1 MAGFLVD
8 LPTFWAFAVVWV
20 GAFATFMA
28 YSLVRR
34 RYVLRSD
41 RRAIGRFFESGAAKP
56 VLAMYH
62 LEGERAATQAGILLL
77 SPGHPSA
84 GRRRTVRD
92 TRPESDPLLAAL
104 RTAVHDAGG
113 SGSVE
118 EVMASPRFP
127 AFSAQLR
134 QAARR
139 NLPARRTRDV
149 PGQREAW
156 AAVFGLFAVLVHG
169 MGFYIRQPDANGLWF
184 VIALAVHVPA
194 AVWLAVADERTGQA
208 QWPEFEALC
217 ERCVARA
224 RVRVRRPERAA
235 GTDRARTSGWASD
248 GGVGASSSCGGGG
261 GCGGGC
267 GGGI

>member
-1 MAGFLVD
+1 MAGFLAD

-20 GAFATFMA
+20 GAFTTFMA
-28 YSLVRR
+28 YSLVRL
-34 RYVLRSD
+34 RYVLRRD
-41 RRAIGRFFESGAAKP
+41 RQAIGRFFESGAAKP

-62 LEGERAATQAGILLL
+62 LEGESAAIQAGILLL
-77 SPGHPSA
+77 SPGHRPSR
-84 GRRRTVRD
+84 GRRRAARE
-92 TRPESDPLLAAL
+92 TRPESHPLLAAL
-104 RTAVHDAGG
+104 QTAVHDAGG

-127 AFSAQLR
+127 AFSGQLR

-139 NLPARRTRDV
+139 NLPVRRKRDV

-169 MGFYIRQPDANGLWF
+169 IGFHVRQPDANGLWF

-235 GTDRARTSGWASD
+235 GTDRTRTSGWAND
-248 GGVGASSSCGGGG
+248 GGVGASSSCGG
-261 GCGGGC
+261 C

>member
-1 MAGFLVD
+1 MTGFLRD
-8 LPTFWAFAVVWV
+8 LPTFWAFAVVWA
-20 GAFATFMA
+20 GAFTTFMA

-34 RYVLRSD
+34 RYVLRRD
-41 RRAIGRFFESGAAKP
+41 RQAIGRFFETGAAKP

-62 LEGERAATQAGILLL
+62 LEGERAAIQAGILLL
-77 SPGHPSA
+77 SRRHRSSR

-104 RTAVHDAGG
+104 QTAVHDAGG

-139 NLPARRTRDV
+139 DLPARRTRDV
-149 PGQREAW
+149 PGAMAAW
-156 AAVFGLFAVLVHG
+156 AAVFGLSAVLVYG
-169 MGFYIRQPDANGLWF
+169 IGFYIRQPDADGLWF

-194 AVWLAVADERTGQA
+194 AVWLAIADVRVGQD

-217 ERCVARA
+217 ERCVSQVQ
-224 RVRVRRPERAA
+224 VRVHRPKRAA
-235 GTDRARTSGWASD
+235 GTDPARTSGWAND
-248 GGVGASSSCGGGG
+248 GGVGAASSCGGG
-261 GCGGGC
+261 GCGGG
-267 GGGI
+267 I

>member
-1 MAGFLVD
+1 MAGFLTD
-8 LPTFWAFAVVWV
+8 LPTFWAFAVVWA
-20 GAFATFMA
+20 GAFTTFMA
-28 YSLVRR
+28 YSLVRL
-34 RYVLRSD
+34 RYVLRRD
-41 RRAIGRFFESGAAKP
+41 RQAIGRFVETGAAKP

-77 SPGHPSA
+77 SPGHRPSG
-84 GRRRTVRD
+84 GRRRKARD

-104 RTAVHDAGG
+104 HTAVHDTGG

-127 AFSAQLR
+127 AFSARLR

-139 NLPARRTRDV
+139 DLPARRKRGV
-149 PGQREAW
+149 PGEREAW
-156 AAVFGLFAVLVHG
+156 AAVSGLFAVLVHG
-169 MGFYIRQPDANGLWF
+169 IGFYIRQQDANGLWF

-194 AVWLAVADERTGQA
+194 AVWLVIADDRTRQD

-217 ERCVARA
+217 ERCVVRA

-235 GTDRARTSGWASD
+235 DSDRTRTSGWAND
-248 GGVGASSSCGGGG
+248 GGVGASSSCGGG
-261 GCGGGC
+261 C

>member
-1 MAGFLVD
+1 MTGFLTD

-28 YSLVRR
+28 YSLVRL
-34 RYVLRSD
+34 RYVLRRD
-41 RRAIGRFFESGAAKP
+41 RQVIGRFFETGAAKP

-77 SPGHPSA
+77 SPRRRPSR
-84 GRRRTVRD
+84 GRHRTVRE
-92 TRPESDPLLAAL
+92 TRPESHPLLTTL
-104 RTAVHDAGG
+104 QTAVHDAAG

-139 NLPARRTRDV
+139 DLPARRTRNV
-149 PGQREAW
+149 PGEREAW

-169 MGFYIRQPDANGLWF
+169 IGFYVRQPDANGLWF

-194 AVWLAVADERTGQA
+194 AVWLAIADARMGQD

-217 ERCVARA
+217 ERCVTGAQ
-224 RVRVRRPERAA
+224 VRVRRPKRAT
-235 GTDRARTSGWASD
+235 GTDPARTSGWAND

-261 GCGGGC
+261 CGGGL
-267 GGGI
+267 